1 MEEVNQALCEEED
14 RWALAVRG
22 KAKKVL
28 GETWGWRK
36 EGQGDLVM
44 E

>member
-1 MEEVNQALCEEED
+1 MGVSG
-14 RWALAVRG
+14 RG